1 MSVKLDLRP
10 WDYVEAEKKTVHVGR
25 ILALI
30 ILLLFVIV
38 STVTF
43 FYGLTL
49 SRKLRAERMDLQV
62 SIDRMQEQV
71 ARMTG
76 ELNRLKAQY
85 QDYGKALM
93 ILQKEL
99 PSVEYLGVLERALP
113 PGVWLERVSISAG
126 KVAMAGFAFT
136 ENDVVSFGRAL
147 TEAEIVRSVGFP
159 VTSRVQQQSG
169 ASVRFSLDCAIGD
182 IMSITPAA
190 AETAEAAPGG
200 TEVDGR

>member
-38 STVTF
+38 SSVTF

-62 SIDRMQEQV
+62 NIDRMQEQV
-71 ARMTG
+71 TRMTA

-190 AETAEAAPGG
+190 AETAKAAPGG

>member
-30 ILLLFVIV
+30 ILLLFVMV
-38 STVTF
+38 SSVTF
-43 FYGLTL
+43 AYGLTL

-99 PSVEYLGVLERALP
+99 PSVEFLGVLERVLP

-136 ENDVVSFGRAL
+136 ENDVVSFGRGL

-169 ASVRFSLDCAIGD
+169 ASVRFSLDCGIGD
-182 IMSITPAA
+182 IMSITPAS
-190 AETAEAAPGG
+190 AETAEAAHGG
-200 TEVDGR
+200 AEVDG